1 MEKNSN
7 EKKNR
12 DKDKD
17 KDKDKKKN
25 TENVEMG
32 MSVKEERLE
41 KKLEKIQRVGETE
54 PEHVRGPG

>member
-12 DKDKD
+12 DKV
-17 KDKDKKKN
+17 KDKKKN

-32 MSVKEERLE
+32 MSVKEELVE
-41 KKLEKIQRVGETE
+41 KKPEKIQRVGETE

>member
-17 KDKDKKKN
+17 KKKKN
-25 TENVEMG
+25 TENVEMD
-32 MSVKEERLE
+32 MSVKEELVE
-41 KKLEKIQRVGETE
+41 KKIEKIHRVGETE

>member
-7 EKKNR
+7 EKKN
-12 DKDKD
+12 KD

-32 MSVKEERLE
+32 MSVKEELVE

-54 PEHVRGPG
+54 LEHVRGPG

>member
-12 DKDKD
+12 
-17 KDKDKKKN
+17 DKDKKKN

-32 MSVKEERLE
+32 MSVKEELVE

>member
-12 DKDKD
+12 D

-32 MSVKEERLE
+32 MSVKEELVE
-41 KKLEKIQRVGETE
+41 KKSEKIHRVGETE

>member
-17 KDKDKKKN
+17 KKKN
-25 TENVEMG
+25 TENVEMD
-32 MSVKEERLE
+32 MSVKEELVE
-41 KKLEKIQRVGETE
+41 KKLQKIQRVGETE

>member
-7 EKKNR
+7 EKKN
-12 DKDKD
+12 KD

-25 TENVEMG
+25 TENVEMD
-32 MSVKEERLE
+32 MSVKEELVE
-41 KKLEKIQRVGETE
+41 KKLEKIHRVGETE

>member
-12 DKDKD
+12 D

-32 MSVKEERLE
+32 MSVKEELVE

>member
-12 DKDKD
+12 D

-32 MSVKEERLE
+32 MSVKEELVE

-54 PEHVRGPG
+54 LEHVRGPG

>member
-12 DKDKD
+12 D

-32 MSVKEERLE
+32 MSVKEELVE
-41 KKLEKIQRVGETE
+41 KKIEKIQRVGETE

>member
-7 EKKNR
+7 EKKN
-12 DKDKD
+12 KD

-25 TENVEMG
+25 TENVEMDKG
-32 MSVKEERLE
+32 AKEELVE